1 MAQIESLNHWI
12 IGPLFLP
19 EAPARDQDPFPQS
32 GIGMTNVCGDYG
44 SLGTE
49 NREPNWEL
57 ATGNCLRR

>member
-44 SLGTE
+44 SWELRTE
-49 NREPNWEL
+49 NR
-57 ATGNCLRR
+57 TGNWQLGTV